1 MDPSSCHLGPEADRP
16 GDRIRH
22 QGCRSCGRSFV
33 HLEEGERYSPRKIAD
48 TRKSVGRI
56 EALGSVRMREA
67 EALDANGN
75 VPVFVEVTERKPRLF
90 GMSARYSTVDGP
102 GIHAYW
108 AHRNLFG
115 GAERLRLDADI
126 GFFANKT
133 AIIKWGY
140 RVRRHWPPCRQL
152 REAGVGVAQRPPSR
166 YRS

>member
-1 MDPSSCHLGPEADRP
+1 MAGIGPVTVSGTQDVDPAVV
-16 GDRIRH
+16 
-22 QGCRSCGRSFV
+22 RSFV

-56 EALGSVRMREA
+56 EALGSVRIREA

-126 GFFANKT
+126 GFFGNNDRPL
-133 AIIKWGY
+133 IKND
-140 RVRRHWPPCRQL
+140 R
-152 REAGVGVAQRPPSR
+152 
-166 YRS
+166 